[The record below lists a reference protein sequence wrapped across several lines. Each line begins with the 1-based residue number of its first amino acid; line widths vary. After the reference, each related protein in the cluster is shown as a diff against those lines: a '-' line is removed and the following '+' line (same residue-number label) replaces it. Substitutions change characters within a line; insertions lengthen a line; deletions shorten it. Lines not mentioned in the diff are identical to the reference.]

1 MLSRSQMRTAC
12 SSAFFLVF
20 LGGTAFLNAQTP
32 TLAER
37 LGYPKG
43 AKVLIIH
50 ADDLGM
56 DHSIDQASFEA
67 IENHLVSSA
76 SAMVPCLWPLLGTG
90 LHLGDELWA
99 TTMLSSTGRRRTS
112 RSNQGRSPS
121 TGPILSATS
130 VGLQPDGQ
138 PDARRSY
145 KHLRKL
151 AAPAST
157 CKLL

>member
-1 MLSRSQMRTAC
+1 MPKLRRSQMRTAC

-43 AKVLIIH
+43 AKLLNIH

-76 SAMVPCLWPLLGTG
+76 SAMVPC
-90 LHLGDELWA
+90 
-99 TTMLSSTGRRRTS
+99 R
-112 RSNQGRSPS
+112 
-121 TGPILSATS
+121 
-130 VGLQPDGQ
+130 
-138 PDARRSY
+138 
-145 KHLRKL
+145 
-151 AAPAST
+151 
-157 CKLL
+157 